1 MKKFILLSI
10 LKTWLFS
17 TLVSLIFLY
26 FYLDSIRNPMDK
38 YRHMCD
44 MSGLAYGLIIMWI
57 LFMSATSVVS
67 LLSLKR
73 IFKKP
78 TLRFLSWFLFPIL
91 FCISFFIAVSEG
103 DFDKENLLLSIIST
117 LPWFSIWG
125 IYYYQFNKKI
135 SNE

>member
-38 YRHMCD
+38 YRHVCD

-57 LFMSATSVVS
+57 LFMSATSIVS

-73 IFKKP
+73 IFRKP
-78 TLRFLSWFLFPIL
+78 IIRFLCWFLLPVL
-91 FCISFFIAVSEG
+91 FCITFFIAFSEG
-103 DFDKENLLLSIIST
+103 DFDKENLLLSTISS

-125 IYYYQFNKKI
+125 IYYYQFNKKF